1 MGRDAQIAL
10 LKNTNIMVMKKNVN
24 IVIHLVMAQVARI
37 VLQKSIDT
45 VVVIISV
52 VGVAQLVLDL
62 GVRIALLKSMKNK
75 KARDFHQSFLF

>member
-24 IVIHLVMAQVARI
+24 IVIHLVMDQVARI
-37 VLQKSIDT
+37 VLQRSIDT
-45 VVVIISV
+45 EVVIISV

-75 KARDFHQSFLF
+75 

>member
-24 IVIHLVMAQVARI
+24 IVIHLVMDQVARI
-37 VLQKSIDT
+37 VLQRSIGT
-45 VVVIISV
+45 EVVIISV

-75 KARDFHQSFLF
+75 